1 MKFLPKVDFTVNVD
15 LWQVMPDCYIDLRP
29 FAFEMTQENY
39 VFGLPSGEVSLISK
53 SDMMMTLSEYHRI
66 GLILSNNILSTRMFV
81 TPTEKSITDIIAEN
95 YSEDAIVDYIG
106 IGEIGIDSIYVVNS
120 IDEPS
125 KRVVE
130 QQLGSILQESSVVRT
145 LPASFVVA
153 HFINSL
159 NHNQPGTYLALECRP
174 FEIYLYAWTMFEQ
187 SDIPVT
193 LTSDSVK
200 TNVNVMNS
208 IAEKAGF
215 MNHKVG
221 RLFKTDLISK
231 AFILTHESSVGGVPV
246 KEISSV
252 LMSVLKKI
260 EIEVIDEPYPA
271 IKGAWSFEKA

>member
-1 MKFLPKVDFTVNVD
+1 MDFTVNVD

-53 SDMMMTLSEYHRI
+53 SDMMMTLSEYRRI

-187 SDIPVT
+187 SDISVT

>member
-1 MKFLPKVDFTVNVD
+1 MKLLPKMDFTVNVD

-53 SDMMMTLSEYHRI
+53 SDMMMTLSEYRRI

-81 TPTEKSITDIIAEN
+81 TPPEKSITDIIAEN

-174 FEIYLYAWTMFEQ
+174 FEIYLYAWTMFEH
-187 SDIPVT
+187 SNVPVT

-200 TNVNVMNS
+200 TNINIMNS
-208 IAEKAGF
+208 VAEKVGF

-221 RLFKTDLISK
+221 RLFKADLISK

-246 KEISSV
+246 KEISNV
-252 LMSVLKKI
+252 LISTLKKV
-260 EIEVIDEPYPA
+260 EVEVIDEPYPA

>member
-1 MKFLPKVDFTVNVD
+1 MKLLPKVDFTVNVD

-187 SDIPVT
+187 SNIPVT

>member
-1 MKFLPKVDFTVNVD
+1 MKLLPKVDFTVNVD

>member
-1 MKFLPKVDFTVNVD
+1 MDFTVNVD

-53 SDMMMTLSEYHRI
+53 SDMMMTLSEYRRI

-187 SDIPVT
+187 SNIPVT

>member
-15 LWQVMPDCYIDLRP
+15 LWQVAPDCYIDLRP
-29 FAFEMTQENY
+29 FAFEMSQENY
-39 VFGLPSGEVSLISK
+39 VLGLPSGEISLVSK
-53 SDMMMTLSEYHRI
+53 SDMALSLSEYRKI
-66 GLILSNNILSTRMFV
+66 GLILSNNILSTKMFV
-81 TPTEKSITDIIAEN
+81 APTERSITDIIAEN
-95 YSEDAIVDYIG
+95 YTEDTIVDYVEV
-106 IGEIGIDSIYVVNS
+106 GEIGIDRIYVVNG

-125 KRVVE
+125 KRIVE
-130 QQLGSILQESSVVRT
+130 TQLGGILQESSVVRA
-145 LPASFVVA
+145 LPASFAVA
-153 HFINSL
+153 CFINSL

-187 SDIPVT
+187 SNIPVT

>member
-1 MKFLPKVDFTVNVD
+1 MKLLPKMDFTVNVD

-53 SDMMMTLSEYHRI
+53 SDMMMTLSEYRRI

-174 FEIYLYAWTMFEQ
+174 FEIYLYAWTMFEH
-187 SDIPVT
+187 SNVPVT

-200 TNVNVMNS
+200 TNINIMNS
-208 IAEKAGF
+208 VAEKVGF

-221 RLFKTDLISK
+221 RLFKADLISK

-246 KEISSV
+246 KEISNV
-252 LMSVLKKI
+252 LISTLKKV
-260 EIEVIDEPYPA
+260 EVEVIDEPYPA
-271 IKGAWSFEKA
+271 VKGAWSFEKA

>member
-1 MKFLPKVDFTVNVD
+1 MKLLPKMDFTVNVD

-53 SDMMMTLSEYHRI
+53 SDMMMTLSEYRRI

>member
-1 MKFLPKVDFTVNVD
+1 MDFTVNVD

-81 TPTEKSITDIIAEN
+81 APTEKSITDIIAEN
-95 YSEDAIVDYIG
+95 YSEDTIVDYIEV
-106 IGEIGIDSIYVVNS
+106 GEIGIDYVYVVNG

-145 LPASFVVA
+145 LPASFAVA

-187 SDIPVT
+187 SNIPVT

-231 AFILTHESSVGGVPV
+231 AFILTHESSVGGIPV

-252 LMSVLKKI
+252 LTSVLKKI

-271 IKGAWSFEKA
+271 VKGAWSFEKA

>member
-1 MKFLPKVDFTVNVD
+1 MKLLPKMDFTVNVD

-66 GLILSNNILSTRMFV
+66 GLILSNNILSTKMFV
-81 TPTEKSITDIIAEN
+81 APTEKSITDIIAEN
-95 YSEDAIVDYIG
+95 YSEDTIVDYIG

-187 SDIPVT
+187 SNIPVT

-246 KEISSV
+246 KEISNV
-252 LMSVLKKI
+252 LISTLKKV
-260 EIEVIDEPYPA
+260 EVEVIDEPYPA
-271 IKGAWSFEKA
+271 VKGAWSFEKA

>member
-1 MKFLPKVDFTVNVD
+1 MKLLPKMDFTVNVD

-81 TPTEKSITDIIAEN
+81 APTEKSITDIIAEN
-95 YSEDAIVDYIG
+95 YSEDTIVDYIG

-174 FEIYLYAWTMFEQ
+174 FEIYLYAWTMFEH
-187 SDIPVT
+187 SNVPVT

-200 TNVNVMNS
+200 TNINIVNSV
-208 IAEKAGF
+208 AEKVGF

-221 RLFKTDLISK
+221 RLFKADLISK

-246 KEISSV
+246 KEISNV
-252 LMSVLKKI
+252 LISTLKKV
-260 EIEVIDEPYPA
+260 EVEVIDEPYPA
-271 IKGAWSFEKA
+271 VKGAWSFEKA

>member
-1 MKFLPKVDFTVNVD
+1 MKLLPKVDFTVNVD

-81 TPTEKSITDIIAEN
+81 APTEKSITDIIAEN
-95 YSEDAIVDYIG
+95 YSEDTIVDYIG

-130 QQLGSILQESSVVRT
+130 QQLGSILQESSVVRA
-145 LPASFVVA
+145 LPASFAVA

-174 FEIYLYAWTMFEQ
+174 FEIYLYAWTMFEH
-187 SDIPVT
+187 SNVPVT

-200 TNVNVMNS
+200 TNINIMNS
-208 IAEKAGF
+208 VAEKVGF

-221 RLFKTDLISK
+221 RLFKADLISK

-246 KEISSV
+246 KEISNV
-252 LMSVLKKI
+252 LISTLKKV
-260 EIEVIDEPYPA
+260 EVEVIDEPYPA
-271 IKGAWSFEKA
+271 VKGAWSFEKA

>member
-1 MKFLPKVDFTVNVD
+1 MKLLPKMDFTVNVD

-53 SDMMMTLSEYHRI
+53 SDMMMTLSEYRRI

-187 SDIPVT
+187 SNIPVT

-271 IKGAWSFEKA
+271 IKGAWSFEKD

>member
-1 MKFLPKVDFTVNVD
+1 MKLLPKMDFTVNVD

-53 SDMMMTLSEYHRI
+53 SDMMMTLSEYRRI

-187 SDIPVT
+187 SNIPVT

-200 TNVNVMNS
+200 TNINIMNS
-208 IAEKAGF
+208 VAEKVGF

-221 RLFKTDLISK
+221 RLFKADLISK

-246 KEISSV
+246 KEISNV
-252 LMSVLKKI
+252 LISTLKKV
-260 EIEVIDEPYPA
+260 EVEVIDEPYPA

>member
-1 MKFLPKVDFTVNVD
+1 MKLLPKMDFTVNVD

-53 SDMMMTLSEYHRI
+53 SDMMMTLSEYRRI

-159 NHNQPGTYLALECRP
+159 NHNQPGTYLALECRL

-187 SDIPVT
+187 SNIPVT